1 MAVKEIVPFI
11 ALRSLHLDPAFMEE
25 YFAESLREEVHLV
38 TVAPR
43 ASPRSA
49 SRSRVREALG
59 RGRPTPMVGRPHPD
73 AVQPRAP
80 LQKPDEDP
88 DAIRQEESLS

>member
-1 MAVKEIVPFI
+1 MAVKEIIPFI

-49 SRSRVREALG
+49 SRSRGREALG
-59 RGRPTPMVGRPHPD
+59 RGRPTPMLGRPHPD

-80 LQKPDEDP
+80 LSAPSH
-88 DAIRQEESLS
+88 QEESLS